1 MNKQATQPTA
11 RLPQADKSDRLVRA
25 KEADRGNM
33 VHKRLAF
40 VALGQFL
47 AGISIAA
54 AAPPDDR
61 ALEDKALEDR
71 TLEERAQRIHERV
84 LALDTHV
91 DIDLKYATS
100 EIDPGGMTTQQVD
113 LPKMRAGGLD
123 AAFFIV
129 YTPQGPLT
137 EDGFKAADVIA
148 STRLMAIK
156 RLLASYPDDIALA
169 ASAKEARRI
178 AKSGR
183 KVAFIGMEN
192 AFPLGPLP
200 TQDKVDDLARDGV
213 RYVGVTHFGHNQFGD
228 SSNPDKAR
236 GDPPEKWGGLSPLGR
251 EFVLMLNKAGIMVDA
266 SHASRKVMIEAAT
279 LSKAP
284 IIASHSGV
292 KAIADSPRNLDDE
305 QLLALKA
312 NGGVVQIVALDSYV
326 KLLTPEQEALRDRIR
341 KEMKLETTA
350 QRAAMSKDVEAEY
363 DRRLLKMWE
372 ISPRATVADFVDHID
387 HAVKVAGVDHV
398 GIASDFD
405 GGGGIV
411 GWQDASETLNVTR
424 ELVRRGY
431 SEADIAK
438 IWGGNLLRV
447 LDAVQKTAKSLE
459 GESK

>member
-1 MNKQATQPTA
+1 
-11 RLPQADKSDRLVRA
+11 
-25 KEADRGNM
+25 
-33 VHKRLAF
+33 
-40 VALGQFL
+40 
-47 AGISIAA
+47 
-54 AAPPDDR
+54 
-61 ALEDKALEDR
+61 
-71 TLEERAQRIHERV
+71 
-84 LALDTHV
+84 
-91 DIDLKYATS
+91 
-100 EIDPGGMTTQQVD
+100 
-113 LPKMRAGGLD
+113 
-123 AAFFIV
+123 
-129 YTPQGPLT
+129 
-137 EDGFKAADVIA
+137 
-148 STRLMAIK
+148 
-156 RLLASYPDDIALA
+156 
-169 ASAKEARRI
+169 
-178 AKSGR
+178 
-183 KVAFIGMEN
+183 
-192 AFPLGPLP
+192 
-200 TQDKVDDLARDGV
+200 
-213 RYVGVTHFGHNQFGD
+213 
-228 SSNPDKAR
+228 
-236 GDPPEKWGGLSPLGR
+236 
-251 EFVLMLNKAGIMVDA
+251 
-266 SHASRKVMIEAAT
+266 
-279 LSKAP
+279 
-284 IIASHSGV
+284 V

-459 GESK
+459 GESN